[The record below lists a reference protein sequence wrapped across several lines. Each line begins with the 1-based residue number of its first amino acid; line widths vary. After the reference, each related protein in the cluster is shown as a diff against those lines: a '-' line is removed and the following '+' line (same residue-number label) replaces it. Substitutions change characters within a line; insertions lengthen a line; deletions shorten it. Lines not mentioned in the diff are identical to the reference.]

1 MPGLWVLTDSAHLR
15 DRMPR
20 LLLRA
25 LRARGIEP
33 RTVVSNGG
41 QASWRG
47 LERCD
52 LVVARTCRAAGLAL
66 LEAAELHGARTFEP
80 AEAMRTVR
88 NKAQVALALARAGVA
103 VPETVVA
110 YAPEQA
116 ARLGFP
122 LVLKPVFHGAGG
134 GVRVVHT
141 RCELARERW
150 DGTPVL
156 AQAYVAT
163 GGVDLRLYVAGERVW
178 ALRCA
183 SPLLAPGATGR
194 PVALTGAW
202 RALALEC
209 ARQVGLRLA
218 AVTALETPGGPLVVG
233 LEPFPNYS
241 GVPEAGEAVADEVVT
256 RLAVSGRRCER

>member
-41 QASWRG
+41 QPSWRG

-52 LVVARTCRAAGLAL
+52 LVVARTCRVAGLAL

-88 NKAQVALALARAGVA
+88 NKAQVALALARGGVS

-122 LVLKPVFHGAGG
+122 LVLKPVFRGSMSAARI
-134 GVRVVHT
+134 VYT
-141 RCELARERW
+141 RRELAQARW
-150 DGTPVL
+150 DGTPLV
-156 AQAYVAT
+156 AQAYVPT
-163 GGVDLRLYVAGERVW
+163 GGVDLRLYVAGDRVW
-178 ALRCA
+178 ARRCS
-183 SPLLAPGATGR
+183 SPLLAPG
-194 PVALTGAW
+194 
-202 RALALEC
+202 
-209 ARQVGLRLA
+209 
-218 AVTALETPGGPLVVG
+218 
-233 LEPFPNYS
+233 
-241 GVPEAGEAVADEVVT
+241 
-256 RLAVSGRRCER
+256 